1 MQTNADCT
9 IYNKFS
15 TGAAYEFK
23 RTEIRGVMW
32 ANRKAANIIASGMQ
46 NADSAAIYIPI
57 LAECSKEYKTPKQWD
72 ALTTEQKALYWTLK
86 PGDLIVRGIITYEIP
101 TGTEALLIKTYDDAL
116 KITTVDRNDGGSIS
130 LQHFR
135 VGGQ

>member
-9 IYNKFS
+9 IYNKYS
-15 TGAAYEFK
+15 TGTAIEYK
-23 RTEIRGVMW
+23 RTELHGVFW
-32 ANRKAANIIASGMQ
+32 SNRKAANVIASGMQ

-57 LAECSKEYKTPKQWD
+57 LVECSKEYKAPKQWD
-72 ALTTEQKALYWTLK
+72 ALSTADKALYWTLK

-101 TGTEALLIKTYDDAL
+101 TGTEAILTKTYDDVL
-116 KITTVDRNDGGSIS
+116 KITTVDLNNGGSIV
-130 LQHFR
+130 LQHFK

>member
-9 IYNKFS
+9 VYNKYS
-15 TGAAYEFK
+15 IGTAIEYK
-23 RTEIRGVMW
+23 RTELRGVMW
-32 ANRKAANIIASGMQ
+32 SNRKAANIIASGMQ

-57 LAECSKEYKTPKQWD
+57 LVECSKEYKTPKQWD
-72 ALTTEQKALYWTLK
+72 ALSTADKARYWTLK

-101 TGTEALLIKTYDDAL
+101 TGTEAILTKTYDDVL
-116 KITTVDRNDGGSIS
+116 KITTVDLNNGGSIS